1 MKRLVW
7 LLLAL
12 FCTAFAQVQAVELLL
27 PTNAHCAC
35 GGGCNGSCGMPDCA
49 LPPAPVQWV
58 GASESASTASVAK
71 PARKVVAIRRTPV
84 KFFAAFVEP
93 ASCLIDLRAPDPG
106 APAASVPLFKGH
118 CSFLL

>member
-7 LLLAL
+7 LVLAV

-27 PTNAHCAC
+27 PTASHCAC
-35 GGGCNGSCGMPDCA
+35 GGDCAGSCGMPECA

-58 GASESASTASVAK
+58 GASESVSTAAVAK
-71 PARKVVAIRRTPV
+71 PARKVVAIQRSPV
-84 KFFAAFVEP
+84 DFFAAFVEP
-93 ASCLIDLRAPDPG
+93 APRLIDLRAPDPG
-106 APAASVPLFKGH
+106 APAASVPLFKGN